1 MQARATVPYKVILN
15 IYSYK
20 TRTTLDIIECLV
32 MYGSFSL
39 IDFTVLSANSGEEAI
54 DSQDLNKEEEE
65 PIDDVEEEEIMDDEE
80 EMEIPSPE
88 DGSPGH
94 FVIKGEPVVSSPPQM
109 VSDWEYSM
117 LSRNKI
123 FDI

>member
-1 MQARATVPYKVILN
+1 
-15 IYSYK
+15 
-20 TRTTLDIIECLV
+20 

-54 DSQDLNKEEEE
+54 DSQDLNKEEE

-117 LSRNKI
+117 LFRNKI
-123 FDI
+123 VDIERLSSELQYFSRL

>member
-1 MQARATVPYKVILN
+1 
-15 IYSYK
+15 
-20 TRTTLDIIECLV
+20 

-39 IDFTVLSANSGEEAI
+39 IDFTVLSANSGEEVT
-54 DSQDLNKEEEE
+54 DSQDLNKEEE

-117 LSRNKI
+117 LFRNKI
-123 FDI
+123 VDIERLSSELQYFSRL